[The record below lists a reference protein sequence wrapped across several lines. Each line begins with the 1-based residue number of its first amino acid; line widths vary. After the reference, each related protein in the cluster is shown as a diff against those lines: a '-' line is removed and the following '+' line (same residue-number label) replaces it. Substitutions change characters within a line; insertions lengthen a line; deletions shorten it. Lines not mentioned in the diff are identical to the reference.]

1 MSNNNFRKATD
12 VYYDRIKLKPTGRS
26 RSDIPTWDPNSK
38 YARASRLGLCF
49 HCLREDTNP
58 KHRPKHRSF
67 GFCDECMAIMSVG
80 IEGLELRKKLEI
92 DEWFGDQH

>member
-12 VYYDRIKLKPTGRS
+12 VYYDRIKLKPKTNEV
-26 RSDIPTWDPNSK
+26 PNHDPNSK

-49 HCLREDTNP
+49 KCLREDTNP
-58 KHRPKHRSF
+58 MHRPKHRGF
-67 GFCDECMAIMSVG
+67 AFCDECMASMSLG

-92 DEWFGDQH
+92 EEWFGEKQL